1 MATRRR
7 ALRIIAP
14 KRRLAASQRYV
25 RNQNNCGSVRGRL
38 EATASSNGSGRSARA
53 GSGGDYKPG
62 LILQPGSEAV
72 VQGVASN
79 KFAIGYS
86 GIGGTVYP
94 LVTPK
99 PSITRVNRVIARFS
113 SPLPKHP
120 YRCSAPG
127 ACRDDHAEHNNDCL
141 SQGSAIA
148 RKYDSLR
155 EKPWSMEKAIEW
167 GDPEKCQVDQR
178 PSPIIRTLNPCCRG

>member
-1 MATRRR
+1 MSEIR
-7 ALRIIAP
+7 
-14 KRRLAASQRYV
+14 
-25 RNQNNCGSVRGRL
+25 NNCGSVRGRL
-38 EATASSNGSGRSARA
+38 EATASSNGSGRSARVWRR
-53 GSGGDYKPG
+53 
-62 LILQPGSEAV
+62 LQTWAQITGRLGAV

-120 YRCSAPG
+120 YRCSTPG